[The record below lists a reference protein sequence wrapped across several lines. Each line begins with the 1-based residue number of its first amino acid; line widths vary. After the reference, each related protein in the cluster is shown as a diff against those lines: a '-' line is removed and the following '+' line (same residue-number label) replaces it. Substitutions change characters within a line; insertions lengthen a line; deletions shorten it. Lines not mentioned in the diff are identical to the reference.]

1 MPLVI
6 KILIALVAQ
15 WLLFMVLTAY
25 ILFVL
30 HLKKRKPTT
39 WARTDKGDTKDQTAM
54 YRAGK
59 VWSEENASC
68 KEEVCITN
76 DGLKLYGE
84 YYDFGH
90 EKAVIIVPGRS
101 DSLTYSYYFAEPYKK
116 SGYNV
121 LVIDMRAH
129 GKSEGKYNYL
139 GFKEYKDLIA
149 WMEFLRDQYQVKS
162 IVFHALCVG
171 AQSVLKAITAEEC
184 PDIVEA
190 FVVEGMYTTFFETF
204 KNHTIYLGHKPF
216 PVVHLME
223 IWMRLFTH
231 NTLFFGPICVMDQMK
246 VPMLMLHGKE
256 DIFSLPKK
264 AEELYEACSS
274 PIKELVW
281 FEKGAHSQLRYSNT
295 ESYDKAIELFL
306 RRL

>member
-1 MPLVI
+1 
-6 KILIALVAQ
+6 
-15 WLLFMVLTAY
+15 
-25 ILFVL
+25 VL
-30 HLKKRKPTT
+30 HLKKRKPDT
-39 WARTDKGDTKDQTAM
+39 WARTDKGDTPDQTAM
-54 YRAGK
+54 YQAGK
-59 VWSEENASC
+59 IWSEENASC

-76 DGLKLYGE
+76 DGLNLYGE
-84 YYDFGH
+84 YYDFGY

-129 GKSEGKYNYL
+129 GKSDGKYNYL
-139 GFKEYKDLIA
+139 GFREYKDLIA
-149 WMEFLRDQYQVKS
+149 WMEFLRDEHQVKS
-162 IVFHALCVG
+162 VVFHALCVG

-184 PDIVEA
+184 PKIVEA
-190 FVVEGMYTTFFETF
+190 FVVEGMYTTFYETF

-216 PVVHLME
+216 PVVPLME
-223 IWMRLFTH
+223 VWMRLFTH
-231 NTLFFGPICVMDQMK
+231 NTIFYGPICIIDQMK

-274 PIKELVW
+274 PVKELVW
-281 FEKGAHSQLRYSNT
+281 FDKGVHSQLRLSNT
-295 ESYDKAIELFL
+295 EEYDKAIELFL